1 MDITSQ
7 YPPELFELLAD
18 TIPLLCRSDEDVL
31 LFFREA
37 GVGYEL
43 LCDLWLRVEQVDDSV
58 QKDEI
63 VSTTLTRLNKPGDVA
78 LRQRKA
84 ILEMVTKFI
93 DFSHCLPDDQLKAL
107 ELVSEIRRL
116 LGIKDDLT
124 KVHLELEWE
133 LKKQQK
139 QLQTPYGEENNL
151 DGKKK
156 HDKKIDTKNTETAPP
171 GSQRPV
177 TVKKTPKGP
186 PEVEK
191 ILVGKEEILDQYV
204 AELKKRSRGQ
214 GVVKL
219 RRLLDLQRAYP
230 QEAFIAAVSK
240 AAKYG
245 LYDLGRLEKIIL
257 DNIGGGEFFDL
268 S

>member
-7 YPPELFELLAD
+7 YPTELLELLAD
-18 TIPLLCRSDEDVL
+18 TIPLLCRSEEDIL

-43 LCDLWLRVEQVDDSV
+43 LSDLWLRVEQVDDSV

-63 VSTTLTRLNKPGDVA
+63 VSTILTRLNEPGDVA
-78 LRQRKA
+78 LQQRKA

-93 DFSHCLPDDQLKAL
+93 NFSHCLPDDQLKAL

-133 LKKQQK
+133 FKKQQK
-139 QLQTPYGEENNL
+139 QHQTPYGEKNIL
-151 DGKKK
+151 DGRKKR
-156 HDKKIDTKNTETAPP
+156 DGKIDTKNAETAPP
-171 GSQRPV
+171 SRQRPV
-177 TVKKTPKGP
+177 TIKKTRKGP
-186 PEVEK
+186 PEAEK

-204 AELKKRSRGQ
+204 AELKKRSRGRA
-214 GVVKL
+214 VMKL

-230 QEAFIAAVSK
+230 QEAFIGAVSK

-245 LYDLGRLEKIIL
+245 LYD
-257 DNIGGGEFFDL
+257 
-268 S
+268 

>member
-7 YPPELFELLAD
+7 YPTELFELLTEA
-18 TIPLLCRSDEDVL
+18 IPLLCRSEKDIL

-43 LCDLWLRVEQVDDSV
+43 LCDFWLRVEQADDSV

-63 VSTTLTRLNKPGDVA
+63 VSTTLSRLNEPGDIA
-78 LRQRKA
+78 WLRRKA
-84 ILEMVTKFI
+84 ILEMVTEFN

-107 ELVSEIRRL
+107 ELVSEIRRIQ
-116 LGIKDDLT
+116 GIKDDLT
-124 KVHLELEWE
+124 KVRLKLKWE
-133 LKKQQK
+133 SKKQQR
-139 QLQTPYGEENNL
+139 QHQTPYGEKNIL
-151 DGKKK
+151 DGRINR
-156 HDKKIDTKNTETAPP
+156 DEKIDTKNTKITPL
-171 GSQRPV
+171 SRQRPV
-177 TVKKTPKGP
+177 TVNKTSKGP
-186 PEVEK
+186 SEEEQV
-191 ILVGKEEILDQYV
+191 LVGKVKILDQYV
-204 AELKKRSRGQ
+204 AELKKRSRGRA
-214 GVVKL
+214 VIKL

-230 QEAFIAAVSK
+230 QEAFILAVSK

-245 LYDLGRLEKIIL
+245 LYDLSRLEKIIL